1 MTAGLHPDSL
11 VHAQTPLRVDL
22 PSLNHSDE
30 TAFTSKGCFV
40 FSTHF
45 QQRLRQH
52 DIDLA
57 CVHLQGPAPTR
68 EAYLARYGEV
78 DMMLDSF
85 PYPGVTTTCEA
96 LWMGVPTLSLAGDTL
111 LSRQGAGMLVPAGL
125 VEWVASSEDEYVEK
139 AIQLGS
145 DWNKLASLRAQ
156 LRKQVLSSP
165 VYDAQRFARNF
176 EAALWGMWQAWRDK
190 SLSPAK

>member
-1 MTAGLHPDSL
+1 MIS
-11 VHAQTPLRVDL
+11 
-22 PSLNHSDE
+22 
-30 TAFTSKGCFV
+30 TS
-40 FSTHF
+40 
-45 QQRLRQH
+45 R
-52 DIDLA
+52 A
-57 CVHLQGPAPTR
+57 HLQGPAPTR

>member
-1 MTAGLHPDSL
+1 MIS
-11 VHAQTPLRVDL
+11 
-22 PSLNHSDE
+22 
-30 TAFTSKGCFV
+30 TS
-40 FSTHF
+40 
-45 QQRLRQH
+45 R
-52 DIDLA
+52 A
-57 CVHLQGPAPTR
+57 HLQGPAPTR

-111 LSRQGAGMLVPAGL
+111 LSRQGTGMLVPAGL

-156 LRKQVLSSP
+156 LREQVLSSP